1 MLGISSSFS
10 PIPKSE
16 ICRIIRLW
24 STGKT
29 RLGLMEI
36 VEHNGRLLIDLPTVL
51 DLPAAAEL
59 RDLLIDA
66 AARDTAADIVL
77 NFNNVDRIS
86 TAATQVIL
94 AGAAALRLAA
104 RRMDAE
110 AVPEPVT
117 AAFTTLGL
125 MAQLNQLTTP

>member
-10 PIPKSE
+10 PIPKAE

-36 VEHNGRLLIDLPTVL
+36 AEHNGRLVIDLPAVL

-66 AARDTAADIVL
+66 AARDTAADVVL
-77 NFNNVDRIS
+77 NFINVERLS

-94 AGAAALRLAA
+94 AGAGALRLAA

-110 AVPEPVT
+110 AVPEAVT
-117 AAFTTLGL
+117 AAFHTLGL
-125 MAQLNQLTTP
+125 TAQLTQLTTP

>member
-36 VEHNGRLLIDLPTVL
+36 VEHNGRLLIDLPAVL
-51 DLPAAAEL
+51 DLPVAAEL

-77 NFNNVDRIS
+77 NFNNVVRIS
-86 TAATQVIL
+86 TAAAQVIL

-125 MAQLNQLTTP
+125 TAQLNQLTTP

>member
-1 MLGISSSFS
+1 
-10 PIPKSE
+10 
-16 ICRIIRLW
+16 
-24 STGKT
+24 
-29 RLGLMEI
+29 MEI
-36 VEHNGRLLIDLPTVL
+36 IEHNGRLLIDLPAVL

-66 AARDTAADIVL
+66 AARDTAADVVL
-77 NFNNVDRIS
+77 NFMNVERLS

-110 AVPEPVT
+110 AVPEQIST
-117 AAFTTLGL
+117 AFTTLGL
-125 MAQLNQLTTP
+125 AAQLNQLTTP

>member
-1 MLGISSSFS
+1 MLAIFSSFS
-10 PIPKSE
+10 PIPKAE

-24 STGKT
+24 STRKT
-29 RLGLMEI
+29 RPSLMEI
-36 VEHNGRLLIDLPTVL
+36 VEHNGRLLIDLPAVL
-51 DLPAAAEL
+51 DLPTAAEL

-66 AARDTAADIVL
+66 AARDTAADVVL
-77 NFNNVDRIS
+77 NFSQVERVS

-117 AAFTTLGL
+117 AAFTSLGL
-125 MAQLNQLTTP
+125 TAQLNQLTTP